1 MGGEPLTDLGK
12 IQFQRLVE
20 QLKKG
25 EKTSFSEHI
34 GVLSGLKIHSS
45 GVDLLESLKEK
56 GALFLENHTEN
67 GPLKNGDWKLFATNH
82 IVKQIT
88 GKEIRWAFGK
98 DRTTF
103 SEFLRKYIVENMDA
117 IPVKDGDGT
126 EGIRLIMK
134 AFQNQD
140 SVGLFPEG
148 NGGKELRQGNPKAGG
163 IILLAA
169 KKNIPV
175 VSTAAWFDREKRSC
189 HLSFTL
195 LNNNF
200 ITGLTTP
207 SMDKST
213 AKQQIAD
220 YAMAMIAQNLP
231 VKLRGHYQ
239 GS

>member
-1 MGGEPLTDLGK
+1 MGEQPLTNFGK

-20 QLKKG
+20 QLKIG

-34 GVLSGLKIHSS
+34 GVLSGLKIHSN
-45 GVDLLESLKEK
+45 GIDLLENLKGK

-67 GPLKNGDWKLFATNH
+67 GPLRNGDWKLFATNH
-82 IVKQIT
+82 IVKQTT

-103 SEFLRKYIVENMDA
+103 SELLRNFVVENMDA
-117 IPVKDGDGT
+117 IPVKDGNGT

-148 NGGKELRQGNPKAGG
+148 DGGKELRQGNSKAGG

-175 VSTAAWFDREKRSC
+175 VSAAAWFDKEEKSC
-189 HLSFTL
+189 CLSFVL
-195 LNNNF
+195 LDNNF
-200 ITGLTTP
+200 IKRLAAS
-207 SMDKST
+207 SMDKYIT
-213 AKQQIAD
+213 KQKIVD

-231 VKLRGHYQ
+231 VKLR
-239 GS
+239 